1 MAMIQSSMM
10 IVVLSNVFY
19 HICQKSNSASINP
32 FVSLIV
38 TYVTAIVLSIAI
50 ILSSP
55 SGVRVIGTLKEINW
69 SSVALGCTIVGLEYG
84 FMLVYRAGW
93 NVSIAAV
100 YANVLVAIFLIPIG
114 LLLYKE
120 SISKLNMVG
129 IIMCLMGLA
138 LMKKHDPSDNNAKY
152 PTETMAS
159 LKNGYWFEFI
169 RSRLG

>member
-1 MAMIQSSMM
+1 MALIQSSMI

-19 HICQKSNSASINP
+19 HICQKSNSSNVNP

-38 TYVTAIVLSIAI
+38 TYLTAIVLSIAI
-50 ILSSP
+50 ILAHP
-55 SGVRVIGTLKEINW
+55 SGIRAVGTIKEVSW
-69 SSVALGCTIVGLEYG
+69 SSVALGGTIVGLEYG

-120 SISKLNMVG
+120 SITILNVVG
-129 IIMCLMGLA
+129 IIMCIIGLA
-138 LMKKHDPSDNNAKY
+138 LMKK
-152 PTETMAS
+152 
-159 LKNGYWFEFI
+159 I
-169 RSRLG
+169 